1 MSCDIVKDLY
11 GIYKDGCA
19 SEKSKAI
26 IKHHLKHCEECRRFY
41 RDIPSQSRTESC
53 TSKGDY
59 TLLAKRIKRRRTFMT
74 AAIISGFVVLSA
86 WAIAETLDKK

>member
-19 SEKSKAI
+19 SQESKDI

-41 RDIPSQSRTESC
+41 RDFPSQSRTASYAPM
-53 TSKGDY
+53 GDY
-59 TLLAKRIKRRRTFMT
+59 ALLAKRIKRRRTFIT
-74 AAIISGFVVLSA
+74 AAIASGFVVLSA
-86 WAIAETLDKK
+86 WAIAETLDRK